1 MDGKTKI
8 LKRKRV
14 IDIVKKGN
22 ATKKQKLLISLISLF
37 IMLTVCS
44 CSKSITNNVSDEPYK
59 LGIYNQ
65 ALSIFDDFIKSNP
78 EDSRV
83 KEGDIIEELNL
94 KKISNN
100 YFLISYKISPILSLT
115 NYNYALLEVNKNVCK
130 MINLNTDDYISD
142 VSFDNGFILFY
153 CDGRNTM
160 NAFRDFPHNFK
171 YDIEKGTV
179 TKEYVFRPLTGF
191 VSLGSSVNKI
201 GLKSITEKDKTIL
214 FSFSVVKDTFLAGG
228 AICPSIKIGSEY
240 SNQEKNE
247 ILIDFENTILL
258 SEAEAQLSKLKE
270 KDYIKDVKTRTY
282 SGMYDEIH
290 LVIYFEFE
298 NIKEFSG
305 KFETG
310 DNGLLDFSLILK

>member
-1 MDGKTKI
+1 MKEEKKKTI
-8 LKRKRV
+8 
-14 IDIVKKGN
+14 
-22 ATKKQKLLISLISLF
+22 KKQKLLICLITSF
-37 IMLTVCS
+37 IILTVCS
-44 CSKSITNNVSDEPYK
+44 CSKSITNNVSNELYK

-65 ALSIFDDFIKSNP
+65 ALSIFDDYIKSNP

-94 KKISNN
+94 KKISND
-100 YFLISYKISPILSLT
+100 YFLVSYKISPILSLT
-115 NYNYALLEVNKNVCK
+115 NYNYALIEVNKNVCK
-130 MINLNTDDYISD
+130 SINLNTDDYISD

-171 YDIEKGTV
+171 YEIEKGTV
-179 TKEYVFRPLTGF
+179 TKEYAFKPLTGF
-191 VSLGSSVNKI
+191 VSVGSSVNKI
-201 GLKSITEKDKTIL
+201 GLKSITEKDKTIS
-214 FSFSVVKDTFLAGG
+214 FSFSEVKDTFLAGG
-228 AICPSIKIGSEY
+228 AICPSIKIGSVY

-247 ILIDFENTILL
+247 ISIDFENTILL
-258 SEAEAQLSKLKE
+258 SEAEAQLLKLKE

-282 SGMYDEIH
+282 SGMYNEIH

-310 DNGLLDFSLILK
+310 DKGLLDFILILK

>member
-1 MDGKTKI
+1 
-8 LKRKRV
+8 
-14 IDIVKKGN
+14 
-22 ATKKQKLLISLISLF
+22 
-37 IMLTVCS
+37 MLTVCS

-94 KKISNN
+94 KKISND

-130 MINLNTDDYISD
+130 PINLDTDDYISD

-179 TKEYVFRPLTGF
+179 TKEYAFRPLTGF